1 MGQERTE
8 RINSIISRRKPLVE
22 DIQNIRNNIGKVT
35 ASFDRMLSVC
45 QAVLNDESLS
55 PEFQGM
61 SGVLDTCSRPLGELR
76 RLNDELALLQN
87 RFSRDTLNIAV
98 IGRARQGKSK
108 LLQTITGL
116 GAEEIPDGNQAF
128 CTGVRSDIIN
138 TPNLTE
144 AYAQVSFLTERQ
156 FIEEKVVPYFRDLQ
170 QYKADLFTPA
180 DIHGFQSLRLPEPGT
195 FKASPETMTQMNLH
209 LQHLRDLQAHLPQ
222 YQEYLGR
229 SSMRIERG
237 QIREYVAQDNAKGE
251 RVFFK
256 HMAVDCVEIFCTFP
270 NSDVGKLR
278 LIDLPGLG
286 DTRKGDT
293 EQLVR
298 ALSDQVDLVLFLS
311 KPSNAGAGWQD
322 NEVSLYSQARRAL
335 GEKLPIECWSFWVF
349 NRDSREGADNMTQC
363 GLLRDSIRDAQIH
376 VSGTMIADCTKED
389 EVSREIIDKALEF
402 LSANIERNDAKYAGY
417 LQDDIARTV
426 SQLRESL
433 SRLEEMTREGS
444 ASDDDADMFDVLFS
458 AIWKKLAVGIQSC
471 VGKGSELRDAKG
483 TPCEPLR
490 ERIEA
495 IFTEAESG
503 VSFPF
508 NEEGIRE
515 KYLEYGDTIRVYPEC
530 LHILRTQLGTR
541 MQEDMDG
548 ILNAVM
554 TDMKDKFGHILGTSG
569 RLAGKFGCDNHEIL
583 GRIVS
588 YIKENNLAEKVP
600 TILYGLEL
608 LDGWKLNYRSF
619 AQHRIREA
627 LNCLDPFD
635 DASNPDDVPRNESE
649 VLEMLQDLYEQAVYE
664 MRKRFDGPNG
674 IYPEP
679 NNAAFAAAEEF
690 KDIMIRSGSDEDR
703 LKIEWK
709 RLYRPMRGDV
719 WPEEFGSSQ
728 RKRDASAAIRG
739 NVQKIEEILRDFP
752 AMRRA

>member
-1 MGQERTE
+1 MGQDRTE
-8 RINSIISRRKPLVE
+8 RISSIFSRRKPLVS
-22 DIQNIRNNIGKVT
+22 DIRNIRASISKVT
-35 ASFDRMLSVC
+35 AGFDKMLPVC
-45 QAVLNDESLS
+45 QAVLDDESLAS
-55 PEFQGM
+55 EFAGM
-61 SGVLDTCSRPLGELR
+61 SGVLDTCARPLSELR
-76 RLNDELALLQN
+76 RLNGELSLLQN

-98 IGRARQGKSK
+98 IGRARQGKSR

-116 GAEEIPDGNQAF
+116 GSEEIPDGNQAF

-138 TPNLTE
+138 TPNLTS

-156 FIEEKVVPYFRDLQ
+156 FIDEKVAPYFRDLQ

-180 DIHGFQSLRLPEPGT
+180 DVHDFESLRLPESGT

-229 SSMRIERG
+229 SPMRIGRG
-237 QIREYVAQDNAKGE
+237 QIREYVAQDNAEGE
-251 RVFFK
+251 RVYFK
-256 HMAVDCVEIFCTFP
+256 HMAVDCVKIFCAFP

-298 ALSDQVDLVLFLS
+298 ALGD
-311 KPSNAGAGWQD
+311 
-322 NEVSLYSQARRAL
+322 
-335 GEKLPIECWSFWVF
+335 KLPIERWSFWVF

-363 GLLRDSIRDAQIH
+363 GLLRDSIRDAQIQ
-376 VSGTMIADCTKED
+376 VAGTMIADCTD
-389 EVSREIIDKALEF
+389 YDDVSREVVDKVLDSLA
-402 LSANIERNDAKYAGY
+402 ANIERNDAEYVGY
-417 LQDDIARTV
+417 IQDDIARTV
-426 SQLRESL
+426 SQLRENL
-433 SRLEEMTREGS
+433 SRLEEMTREGR

-483 TPCEPLR
+483 TPCESLR

-503 VSFPF
+503 ESFPF
-508 NEEGIRE
+508 DEEGIRE

-548 ILNAVM
+548 ILDAVM
-554 TDMKDKFGHILGTSG
+554 TAMKDKFGHVLGTSG

-583 GRIVS
+583 GRIAS
-588 YIKENNLAEKVP
+588 YIREKNLANSVP
-600 TILYGLEL
+600 TLLYGLEL

-627 LNCLDPFD
+627 LNCLDPLD
-635 DASNPDDVPRNESE
+635 DAKHHRESRATSQKSSTCCRISTSRQSTRCARGSTGRAGFTLSLTMPR
-649 VLEMLQDLYEQAVYE
+649 LPPP
-664 MRKRFDGPNG
+664 K
-674 IYPEP
+674 
-679 NNAAFAAAEEF
+679 
-690 KDIMIRSGSDEDR
+690 
-703 LKIEWK
+703 
-709 RLYRPMRGDV
+709 
-719 WPEEFGSSQ
+719 SS
-728 RKRDASAAIRG
+728 RTS
-739 NVQKIEEILRDFP
+739 
-752 AMRRA
+752 